1 MYLLPSQ
8 DQEEQPGLHAR
19 YERQL
24 AETMSLNPWQPIP
37 EEEEEAV
44 ELKGMDGIEPEI
56 GLIAWCEQ
64 LIELVS
70 CYNLGIANSQWV
82 AEKESRDARIQ
93 ELYEQIE
100 PLWNRL
106 QVPQDVIDLFIESN
120 RGSGLSTIQ
129 AVSLQRNPI

>member
-1 MYLLPSQ
+1 M
-8 DQEEQPGLHAR
+8 
-19 YERQL
+19 
-24 AETMSLNPWQPIP
+24 
-37 EEEEEAV
+37 